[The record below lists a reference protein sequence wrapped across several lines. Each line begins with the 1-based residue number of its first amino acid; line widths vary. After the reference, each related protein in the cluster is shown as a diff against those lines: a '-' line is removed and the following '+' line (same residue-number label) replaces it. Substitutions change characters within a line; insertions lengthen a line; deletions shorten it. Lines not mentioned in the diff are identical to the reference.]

1 MVWGCMSGRE
11 VGQLY
16 RWEGTMCQDQFISPL
31 KSHAS
36 PASALYG
43 EGQAFCFKQDNA
55 PCHKARRGCDFME
68 HSDVEVSDWP
78 AQSPDLNPCRKSF
91 SERHRI
97 KSQVG

>member
-1 MVWGCMSGRE
+1 
-11 VGQLY
+11 
-16 RWEGTMCQDQFISPL
+16 MCQDQFISPL

-78 AQSPDLNPCRKSF
+78 AQSPDLNPFEPLSAP
-91 SERHRI
+91 
-97 KSQVG
+97 VGSPFQKGTG